1 MVLNCALL
9 TSNEKK
15 GLIIFGQHFEI
26 PTIVKHRSS
35 SKDIA
40 YFCSTFSATVK
51 KTMQKDTQF
60 IGASGFDNQGLRN
73 V

>member
-1 MVLNCALL
+1 M
-9 TSNEKK
+9 
-15 GLIIFGQHFEI
+15 I
-26 PTIVKHRSS
+26 PIVVIYKSS